1 MTNMSLTCA
10 LPPAAFISC
19 LARSLTAGRS
29 QNAKYK
35 EMDRDQFILKP
46 APWRLV
52 LRECGGLDNTEV
64 VELDKD
70 KGGVGGARAGREH

>member
-1 MTNMSLTCA
+1 MVMASFASTRGS
-10 LPPAAFISC
+10 
-19 LARSLTAGRS
+19 RS

-52 LRECGGLDNTEV
+52 QRESGLDNTEV

-70 KGGVGGARAGREH
+70 KGGVGGAGAGGED